1 MAFNVNHLLAD
12 PMANMALNYGSSIA
26 SQGKDMVH
34 KEVWPA
40 PRARVAGCLAWARA
54 GHRVPTKHC
63 CSREDLLP
71 AQDSRCILSTA
82 CSLLS
87 S

>member
-12 PMANMALNYGSSIA
+12 PMANMALNYSSSIA

-40 PRARVAGCLAWARA
+40 PRARVAGYLAWARA
-54 GHRVPTKHC
+54 GHRVPPPPQA
-63 CSREDLLP
+63 L
-71 AQDSRCILSTA
+71 
-82 CSLLS
+82 
-87 S
+87 